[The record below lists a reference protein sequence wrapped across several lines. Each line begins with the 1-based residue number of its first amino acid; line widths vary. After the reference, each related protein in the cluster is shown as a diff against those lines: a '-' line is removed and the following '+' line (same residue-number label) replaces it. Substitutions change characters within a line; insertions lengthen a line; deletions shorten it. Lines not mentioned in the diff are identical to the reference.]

1 MRKLLIGALI
11 STVVS
16 TTIYAKECP
25 TNEQRI
31 GFGLMG
37 VLQGTILGGPVGA
50 FWALATIAYADGYD
64 KECTEKKPL
73 EIKESIEKKPI
84 IEQKVAEKEEI
95 VENNENIDEKLNSI
109 KAEDESVNQVS
120 NFESIQSFVNFNY
133 DSFKVKKIKKEVSF
147 EKLEKAEKILIEGH
161 TDTKGTNEYN
171 FALGL
176 KRANSVRDLLVE
188 HNVTKSKL
196 EVVSFGETSPIS
208 TKDAENR
215 RVDLKITYK

>member
-1 MRKLLIGALI
+1 MKKLLIGALI

-25 TNEQRI
+25 TTNERI
-31 GFGLMG
+31 GFGVMG

-64 KECTEKKPL
+64 KECTEKKSL
-73 EIKESIEKKPI
+73 EIKESIETKP
-84 IEQKVAEKEEI
+84 VKEEKI
-95 VENNENIDEKLNSI
+95 VKNEVKVENNENVDEKLNSI
-109 KAEDESVNQVS
+109 KAIDESANQIA
-120 NFESIQSFVNFNY
+120 NFQTIQSFVNFDY
-133 DSFKVKKIKKEVSF
+133 DSFKVKNVNKEVSYQ
-147 EKLEKAEKILIEGH
+147 KLEKAQKILIEGH

-188 HNVTKSKL
+188 HNITKSKL

-208 TKDAENR
+208 TKDSENR